1 MERAE
6 QIALIRAEYEDIY
19 QVLNEKSLRWWC
31 ASKARSYNRLYE
43 KGGISIVSAATGI
56 SRARIRKGIREV
68 ELGVP
73 ATETKSLRKK
83 GGGRKKNNSN
93 STDSFK

>member
-1 MERAE
+1 MEREE
-6 QIALIRAEYEDIY
+6 QIALIGAEYEDINR
-19 QVLNEKSLRWWC
+19 VLNEKSLRWWC

-43 KGGISIVSAATGI
+43 KGGISIVSEATGI
-56 SRARIRKGIREV
+56 SRARIRKGIAEIER
-68 ELGVP
+68 GVVDNP
-73 ATETKSLRKK
+73 TKSLRKK